1 MSKDYY
7 KTLGISETSTQE
19 EIKKVY
25 RKLALQYHPD
35 KNPGDKKAETKFKEI
50 SGAYYVLSDPKRRAE
65 YDQMRKLGE
74 MPAGGDYAGA
84 QGFDFEELLKQFS
97 GRQRSKSSSSQ
108 YSDFN
113 DIFSDI
119 FLGSGSG
126 PKAFTQR
133 RGPQG
138 TTYQYYS
145 SQPEVEAE
153 PAKVDV
159 YINLRISKEKAEKGG
174 RIAFRTPE
182 GKTLSVSIPPHTRN
196 GQKLKLT
203 RQGRLCPTCR
213 HEGDIILQVAL
224 K

>member
-1 MSKDYY
+1 MGKNYY
-7 KTLGISETSTQE
+7 ATLGILETSTPE

-25 RKLALQYHPD
+25 RKLALQHHPD
-35 KNPGDKKAETKFKEI
+35 KNPGDKKAEAKFKEI
-50 SGAYYVLSDPKRRAE
+50 SSAYYVLSDPKRRAE
-65 YDQMRKLGE
+65 YDQMRRLGE
-74 MPAGGDYAGA
+74 APRSGDYAGA
-84 QGFDFEELLKQFS
+84 QGFDFEELLKQFGGRKGSRSS
-97 GRQRSKSSSSQ
+97 GGQ
-108 YSDFN
+108 YSGFN

-119 FLGSGSG
+119 FSGASQGS
-126 PKAFTQR
+126 
-133 RGPQG
+133 QG
-138 TTYQYYS
+138 KTYQYYS
-145 SQPEVEAE
+145 SEPEAEIE

-159 YINLRISKEKAEKGG
+159 HVNLRISKEKAEKGG

>member
-1 MSKDYY
+1 MAKDYY

-35 KNPGDKKAETKFKEI
+35 KNQGDKKTETKFKEI

-65 YDQMRKLGE
+65 YDQMRKFGE
-74 MPAGGDYAGA
+74 MPTGGDYAGA

-97 GRQRSKSSSSQ
+97 GRRRSRSSGDQ
-108 YSDFN
+108 YSG
-113 DIFSDI
+113 FSDI
-119 FLGSGSG
+119 FSEIFSGS
-126 PKAFTQR
+126 
-133 RGPQG
+133 RGSPQG
-138 TTYQYYS
+138 TIYQYYS
-145 SQPEVEAE
+145 SAPEVEAE
-153 PAKVDV
+153 SAKVDV
-159 YINLRISKEKAEKGG
+159 YVNLRISKEKAEKGG

-203 RQGRLCPTCR
+203 RQGRLCHTCR
-213 HEGDIILQVAL
+213 HEGDIILQVVL